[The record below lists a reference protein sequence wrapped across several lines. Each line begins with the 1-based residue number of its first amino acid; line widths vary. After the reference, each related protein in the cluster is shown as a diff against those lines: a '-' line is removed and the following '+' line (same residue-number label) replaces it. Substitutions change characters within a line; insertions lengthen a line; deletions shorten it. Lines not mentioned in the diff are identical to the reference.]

1 MVVDIH
7 LASASE
13 CPSPN
18 ELRFGSMG
26 DIGRASREFARDSGN
41 IEARE
46 VLDSYRQYR
55 LNCIRT
61 SLSLLKKVAL
71 PERTLISARLKRL
84 ESVYR
89 KMRRNPD
96 RPPPLNGMD
105 DVIGFRVVCES
116 LDDVITLGKQIENE
130 VPARAKNYIEETH
143 ELGIGYRAI
152 HGIARFR
159 QPLGNTHVT
168 VRFEIQVRT
177 WYQHL
182 WACWCESFGEQAKE
196 GFRNT
201 KRKDR
206 QTVEGLKASLNDC
219 SRRVAAWEEMH
230 RKEPQKTLPSFTNPY
245 NLAVAWRTRS
255 GGYDF
260 VHFGTDV
267 SAAMNRLRHYEGQ
280 RELRPLLLV
289 GVAENRDLRKLL
301 KQTHPNFVDSA
312 GSTYI
317 HPDYWLPKEA

>member
-1 MVVDIH
+1 MVVDTH
-7 LASASE
+7 LASASD
-13 CPSPN
+13 CPLLDG
-18 ELRFGSMG
+18 LRFGSMG
-26 DIGRASREFARDSGN
+26 DIGRASREFARDFGN

-61 SLSLLKKVAL
+61 SLFLLKKVVL

-116 LDDVITLGKQIENE
+116 FDDAIALGKQIENA
-130 VPARAKNYIEETH
+130 VPARTKNYIEETH

-177 WYQHL
+177 WYQHC

-201 KRKDR
+201 RRKDR
-206 QTVEGLKASLNDC
+206 QNVEGLKASLIDC

-230 RKEPQKTLPSFTNPY
+230 RKKPQKVLPTFTDLY
-245 NLAVAWRTRS
+245 NLAVAWTVPP
-255 GGYDF
+255 GGYAF

-267 SAAMNRLRHYEGQ
+267 GAAMKRLRHYEGQ
-280 RELRPLLLV
+280 QGLRPLLLV
-289 GVAENRDLRKLL
+289 GVAENRGLLDLL
-301 KQTHPNFVDSA
+301 KQTHPNFVDFV
-312 GSTYI
+312 GRKYL
-317 HPDYWLPKEA
+317 HPTYWLPKGA

>member
-1 MVVDIH
+1 MVVNIH

-26 DIGRASREFARDSGN
+26 DIGRASREFSRDFGN

-61 SLSLLKKVAL
+61 SLSLLTKVAL
-71 PERTLISARLKRL
+71 PERVLISARLKRL

-89 KMRRNPD
+89 KMIRNPD
-96 RPPPLNGMD
+96 RPAPLNGMD

-116 LDDVITLGKQIENE
+116 FDDAIALGEQIENE
-130 VPARAKNYIEETH
+130 VPARTKNYIKETH

-152 HGIARFR
+152 HGIAKFR
-159 QPLGNTHVT
+159 QPLHAKHVT

-177 WYQHL
+177 WYQHR

-201 KRKDR
+201 LRKDR
-206 QTVEGLKASLNDC
+206 QAVERLKASLNDY
-219 SRRVAAWEEMH
+219 SRRVAAWEDMH
-230 RKEPQKTLPSFTNPY
+230 RKEPQNTLPLFTDPY
-245 NLAVAWRTRS
+245 NLAVAWTAPPGS
-255 GGYDF
+255 YDF
-260 VHFGTDV
+260 VHFGTDAN
-267 SAAMNRLRHYEGQ
+267 AAMKRLRHYEGQ
-280 RELRPLLLV
+280 RGLRPLLLV
-289 GVAENRDLRKLL
+289 GVVENRGLKDLLE
-301 KQTHPNFVDSA
+301 QTHPNFVDFV
-312 GSTYI
+312 GRNYL